1 MGDFGLASTFPDGKT
16 KLCTVGSPYWMSPE
30 CLKGQYYDQ
39 QSDVFSYGIVLC
51 ELIARVEA
59 DPDQLPRTDN
69 FGLDYLAFTEMCG
82 QNVVPEFLNLAF
94 RCCTIDPKSRPTFK
108 EIIQILTEILIDL
121 QQVVVSGEREQ
132 MKLASCA
139 AKSEEQLPVV
149 SIQSS
154 APQHRKSMYRTCKTI
169 FYFIVH
175 SWRGYCCKKS
185 FDDDS

>member
-1 MGDFGLASTFPDGKT
+1 
-16 KLCTVGSPYWMSPE
+16 MSPE

-94 RCCTIDPKSRPTFK
+94 RCCTITPSSRPTFN
-108 EIIQILTEILIDL
+108 EIVHILTDILADL
-121 QQVVVSGEREQ
+121 QHAADREQ
-132 MKLASCA
+132 AKLASCA
-139 AKSEEQLPVV
+139 AKSEEQLPMLSV
-149 SIQSS
+149 QAS
-154 APQHRKSMYRTCKTI
+154 APQHRKSEYLGMVVYGLYVRRAI
-169 FYFIVH
+169 
-175 SWRGYCCKKS
+175 R
-185 FDDDS
+185 